1 MAQRVVSIASNDPAS
16 QGPQP
21 QEPLWACRLIETCG
35 PLAGPLPSSQRDRL
49 RGEAW
54 VLLRTAL
61 TTYIRYHAGHLGTLS
76 RETVEDLAAEKSFDL
91 LRKSES
97 GNWNVN
103 GWSGPQVAAF
113 VYSVARNGVV
123 DHLRVAGPRRL
134 VRLPEGDAGDDS
146 SDSLALRSNGAW
158 SEDPAAQVEAT
169 EYATHLAR
177 VVTAL
182 KPRARLIWFL
192 RVFFDWPSKRI
203 ADHPDVRMP
212 ASHVDVELQRTRTR
226 VRAWMESAGFDVHE
240 IPAGTFA
247 SLWQT
252 CSSSTDITPAPI
264 AEEGR

>member
-1 MAQRVVSIASNDPAS
+1 MAQRVVSIVSKDSAVRE
-16 QGPQP
+16 PQSR
-21 QEPLWACRLIETCG
+21 EPLWACRLIETCG
-35 PLAGPLPSSQRDRL
+35 PLAGPLPSSERDRL

-54 VLLRTAL
+54 ILLRTAL
-61 TTYIRYHAGHLGTLS
+61 TTYIRHHAGQLGTLS
-76 RETVEDLAAEKSFDL
+76 RETVEDLAAEKTFDL
-91 LRKSES
+91 LHKSES
-97 GNWNVN
+97 GSWNVS
-103 GWSGPQVAAF
+103 GWVGPQVAAF

-123 DHLRVAGPRRL
+123 DHLRAAGPRRL
-134 VRLPEGDAGDDS
+134 IPLEGDIGDDGPERVT
-146 SDSLALRSNGAW
+146 LGGVP
-158 SEDPAAQVEAT
+158 SEDPEVLVEAT

-247 SLWQT
+247 SLWHA
-252 CSSSTDITPAPI
+252 CSSAAGITPAPI
-264 AEEGR
+264 VEKGR